1 MGSLSC
7 LSYRKWATLP
17 VNYYHS
23 YPHPRLTGDSRWPAY
38 TPFGEA
44 IGPLSGSFP
53 LLSLRTNKADVVV
66 GVEREVAERLDDS
79 EEKWRV
85 DGR

>member
-1 MGSLSC
+1 VGSVVDAFLVQHLLS
-7 LSYRKWATLP
+7 T
-17 VNYYHS
+17 
-23 YPHPRLTGDSRWPAY
+23 RLTGDIRWPAW
-38 TPFGEA
+38 TPIEVA

-66 GVEREVAERLDDS
+66 GVEQEVAERLDDS
-79 EEKWRV
+79 GEKWRV